1 MKFFQK
7 SITPLLLIGIGLLL
21 LIFGL
26 TSVYTL
32 TENSDVDLIES
43 FSQRINLNQDQP
55 ETVYGTAGEKVNLY
69 FVGEQSLEGRY
80 ALQNLEFSLKEA
92 TKTEELIFLNAFD
105 YQGWDEN
112 LSVSATKSEV
122 LIPIFTVL
130 PADLASNQ
138 ELDGKVSG
146 EYSYPLSQNNEL
158 IEEGQTFERD
168 FKLKVVSRDELL
180 KEIRKTPIISAAITI
195 PLALILIFFGL
206 RAEMYGKKQ
215 KEQTG

>member
-7 SITPLLLIGIGLLL
+7 SSTPLLLLGLGLLM

-26 TSVYTL
+26 TSTYTL
-32 TENSDVDLIES
+32 IEKSDVQLIES
-43 FSQRINLNQDQP
+43 FSQRINLNQDKP

-69 FVGEQSLEGRY
+69 LVGEQSLEGKF
-80 ALQNLEFSLKEA
+80 ALQKLEFSLKEA
-92 TKTEELIFLNAFD
+92 TKTEELIFLDAFD

-112 LSVSATKSEV
+112 LSASAKKSEI
-122 LIPIFTVL
+122 LIPVFTVL
-130 PADLASNQ
+130 PKDLSQNQ

-158 IEEGQTFERD
+158 IEEGQTFEKD
-168 FKLKVVSRDELL
+168 FKLKVLSREELL
-180 KEIRKTPIISAAITI
+180 KQIRKLPIISAAITI

-206 RAEMYGKKQ
+206 RTEMYGKKQ
-215 KEQTG
+215 KEQNG

>member
-7 SITPLLLIGIGLLL
+7 SSTPLLLIGIGLLL

-32 TENSDVDLIES
+32 IEKSDVDLIDS
-43 FSQRINLNQDQP
+43 FSQRINLNQDKP

-69 FVGEQSLEGRY
+69 VVGEQSLEGKF
-80 ALQNLEFSLKEA
+80 ALQKLEFSLQEA
-92 TKTEELIFLNAFD
+92 AKTEELIFLDAFD
-105 YQGWDEN
+105 YLGWDET
-112 LSVSATKSEV
+112 LSASAKKSEI
-122 LIPIFTVL
+122 LIPVFTVL
-130 PADLASNQ
+130 PLDLAPNQ

-146 EYSYPLSQNNEL
+146 EYTYPLRQNKEL

-168 FKLKVVSRDELL
+168 FTLKVVSREELL
-180 KEIRKTPIISAAITI
+180 KEVRKLPIISAAITI

-215 KEQTG
+215 KEQSG